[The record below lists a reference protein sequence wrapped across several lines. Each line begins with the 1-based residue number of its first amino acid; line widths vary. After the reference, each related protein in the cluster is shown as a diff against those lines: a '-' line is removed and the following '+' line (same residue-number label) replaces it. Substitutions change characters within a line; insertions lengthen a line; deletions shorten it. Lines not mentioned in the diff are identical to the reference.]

1 MEWVDPSKRNV
12 NKTLFCVSSDKLS
25 LNDMSLCWELKI
37 KPIDANKL
45 SKRKYFNEIKNPEEQ
60 VEYAS
65 YNSNDT

>member
-1 MEWVDPSKRNV
+1 M
-12 NKTLFCVSSDKLS
+12 SSDKLS